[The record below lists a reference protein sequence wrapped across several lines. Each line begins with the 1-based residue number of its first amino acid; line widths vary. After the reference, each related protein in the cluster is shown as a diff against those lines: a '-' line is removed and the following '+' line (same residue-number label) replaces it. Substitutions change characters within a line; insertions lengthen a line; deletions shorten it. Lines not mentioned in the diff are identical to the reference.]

1 MSVRFPPPSR
11 RRPPSSPRPAARAV
25 AALLAAAAGAC
36 TLETAGVEGPVNACR
51 GDGDCPGGA
60 CVMQMCV
67 APEAGP
73 LRVALAV
80 SVAGATVEGATLG
93 HATAV
98 FPYEEGLAGSVV
110 LPRPLTLVGRV
121 RTPASWPGARRVD
134 AEVFLTRQGLDVQ
147 EVPSTLRASTFAEA
161 QSAAGVDDVDYRLTV
176 AEGVPY
182 AIRVSPRGDAGSS
195 LPPLRLPPRAF
206 EDDDGDGV
214 VRFDAVYPDAPP
226 VRYAATLVDAD
237 GAPIPGVTVEGVRR
251 ADGELVT
258 SVVTTGSD
266 GAFELTCDPA
276 ETDYL
281 IRVSGLEPTPTVTFD
296 PRYAPVDF
304 APVFTVPEIPFVRYE
319 ARVETAAGAPVPD
332 AVATFRA
339 SGVTVGETG
348 VRAAYDAQATADAD
362 GVIALDLVAGSYSVV
377 VRAPSGQPL
386 GLVSQSVDIQ
396 RPTEGTVRG
405 QVFALPPRV
414 TREGAVTVE
423 GLGVPL
429 VGARVQARALQSLGD
444 RDDLGPAARVNRPS
458 DLVTTDAG
466 GAFRLALDEGAY
478 DLLIEPAEGSGFAV
492 TRRTVVVP
500 GAAEPVG
507 DRLDVEV
514 PFPALLP
521 GRVVAHDGAAVPG
534 AEVAAY
540 AIVDDIWGRREV
552 PLGRTVADAEGAFL
566 VVLPSR

>member
-1 MSVRFPPPSR
+1 MLV
-11 RRPPSSPRPAARAV
+11 PRSHPASARRAV
-25 AALLAAAAGAC
+25 PLLAALAVVLGAC
-36 TLETAGVEGPVNACR
+36 TLETTGIDGPVNACR
-51 GDGDCPGGA
+51 DDADCPGGRCEMA
-60 CVMQMCV
+60 MCV
-67 APEAGP
+67 AGDATP
-73 LRVALAV
+73 LRLALAV
-80 SVAGATVEGATLG
+80 SVSGATSAGETLG
-93 HATAV
+93 HTTAV
-98 FPYEEGLAGSVV
+98 FDYDAGLSGNVV
-110 LPRPLTLVGRV
+110 LPRPLALVGRV
-121 RTPASWPGARRVD
+121 RAPAGWLPDGEDARVD
-134 AEVFLTRQGLDVQ
+134 AELFLTREGLGVQ

-161 QSAAGVDDVDYRLTV
+161 QSAAGVEDVDYRATV

-182 AIRVSPRGDAGSS
+182 TVLVAPRGEAARH

-206 EDDDGDGV
+206 EDGDGDGV
-214 VRFDAVYPDAPP
+214 VRFDAVYPDAAP
-226 VRYAATLVDAD
+226 VRYAATLVDAA
-237 GAPIPGVTVEGVRR
+237 GAPIPDVTVEGVRR
-251 ADGELVT
+251 GDGELVT
-258 SVVTTGSD
+258 SVVTTDPD
-266 GAFELTCDPA
+266 GTFTLTCDPA

-319 ARVETAAGAPVPD
+319 ARVETADGAPVPD

-348 VRAAYDAQATADAD
+348 VRAAYEAQATADGD
-362 GVIALDLVAGSYSVV
+362 GVLALDLVAGSYSVV

-405 QVFALPPRV
+405 QVFALPPRA
-414 TREGAVTVE
+414 TREGTVTVE

-429 VGARVQARALQSLGD
+429 AGARVQARALQSLGD
-444 RDDLGPAARVNRPS
+444 REDLGPAARVNRPS
-458 DLVTTDAG
+458 DLVTTEGD

-500 GAAEPVG
+500 GAAVPAG

-540 AIVDDIWGRREV
+540 AIVDDIWGRRAV